1 MFFLKKLLS
10 SLFLPPGFF
19 ILAFLLISFFE
30 RKKKLTYYFSMT
42 CALCLYLLSI
52 EPVKD
57 ALFTPLENKFPVP
70 GRVEGD
76 ALVVLGGGS
85 YKTGIL
91 KEDSMKRL
99 LTALTLHKK
108 TGLPIILS
116 GGAGSLPDAEVMKS
130 ILLDLGVDKRNI
142 ITEVQSRDT
151 KENAMYVKKVCQE
164 RNYRK
169 IILITSAYHMPRA
182 VLLFEREGIS
192 VLPYPTDFKRDLMY
206 NLYSLLPKM
215 SVLSDSVKA
224 LREYLALLFLKLPI
238 QLL

>member
-30 RKKKLTYYFSMT
+30 RKKKFTYYFSMT

-57 ALFTPLENKFPVP
+57 ALLTPLENKFPVP
-70 GRVEGD
+70 ERID
-76 ALVVLGGGS
+76 ADAIVVLGGGS
-85 YKTGIL
+85 YNTGIL

-108 TGLPIILS
+108 AHLSIILS
-116 GGAGSLPDAEVMKS
+116 GGAENLPDAEIMKS
-130 ILLDLGVDKRNI
+130 LLLDFGVDKRDI
-142 ITEVQSRDT
+142 LTEVKSRDT
-151 KENAMYVKKVCQE
+151 LENALYVKNLCDQK
-164 RNYRK
+164 NYK
-169 IILITSAYHMPRA
+169 KLILITSAYHMPRA
-182 VLLFEREGIS
+182 VELFKREGLDII
-192 VLPYPTDFKRDLMY
+192 PYPTDFKRDMKY

-215 SVLSDSVKA
+215 SVLNDSVKA
-224 LREYLALLFLKLPI
+224 LREYLALLSLRLPA
-238 QLL
+238 QLP

>member
-10 SLFLPPGFF
+10 SLFLPPGSF

-30 RKKKLTYYFSMT
+30 RKKKFTYYFSMT

-57 ALFTPLENKFPVP
+57 ALFTPLENEFPVP
-70 GRVEGD
+70 ERIEGD

-85 YKTGIL
+85 YNTGIL

-99 LTALTLHKK
+99 LTAITLHKK

-116 GGAGSLPDAEVMKS
+116 GGAENLPDAEIMKS
-130 ILLDLGVDKRNI
+130 LLLDFGVDKRDI
-142 ITEVQSRDT
+142 LTEVKSRDT
-151 KENAMYVKKVCQE
+151 RENALYVKNLCHQ
-164 RNYRK
+164 RNYRRL
-169 IILITSAYHMPRA
+169 ILITSAYHMPRA
-182 VLLFEREGIS
+182 VELFKKEGLYVI
-192 VLPYPTDFKRDLMY
+192 PYPTDFKRDMRY

-215 SVLSDSVKA
+215 SVLNDSVKA
-224 LREYLALLFLKLPI
+224 LREYFALLSLKLPI
-238 QLL
+238 QLP

>member
-30 RKKKLTYYFSMT
+30 RKKKFTYYFPMT
-42 CALCLYLLSI
+42 CALCLYLLSV

-57 ALFTPLENKFPVP
+57 ALLTPLENKFPVP
-70 GRVEGD
+70 ERIEGN

-116 GGAGSLPDAEVMKS
+116 GGA
-130 ILLDLGVDKRNI
+130 
-142 ITEVQSRDT
+142 
-151 KENAMYVKKVCQE
+151 
-164 RNYRK
+164 
-169 IILITSAYHMPRA
+169 
-182 VLLFEREGIS
+182 
-192 VLPYPTDFKRDLMY
+192 
-206 NLYSLLPKM
+206 
-215 SVLSDSVKA
+215 
-224 LREYLALLFLKLPI
+224 
-238 QLL
+238 